1 MEIEKEY
8 VYASLKELKVKHF
21 PGVIDEGL
29 KDQDPKQQEQ
39 TITLLKR
46 CCEKEKSERK
56 TTKIAARVK
65 SAKFRQIQTAELFDF
80 SHSKMTQK
88 IEKTYLSI
96 HNNVDKENLPKA
108 IFVGNPGVGKTHLAR
123 SLGYASCQKGL
134 SVLFL
139 TAAEMA
145 NGLLQA
151 QKLAQLERE
160 IARLKKPQVLIIDEL
175 GYVDFDVQGSQLFFQ
190 VISARHDAG
199 LGLLVTT
206 NLNFSQFNQIFAN
219 EAVATVVVDRMVNE
233 AEIFYMEGESYRKH
247 QRAMKTQEK
256 NLKSASKQKSNIDF
270 KIQKI
275 TWGQGRRQC
284 GLFIGL
290 DQAEMGVFEN
300 LKK

>member
-21 PGVIDEGL
+21 PGVIEEGL
-29 KDQDPKQQEQ
+29 KFQDQKHQLE
-39 TITLLKR
+39 TISLLKR
-46 CCEKEKSERK
+46 ACEKEKSERR
-56 TTKIAARVK
+56 TTKIASKVK
-65 SAKFRQIQTAELFDF
+65 SAKFRQIQTSDTFDF
-80 SHSKMTQK
+80 AHSKLTQR

-145 NGLLQA
+145 NSLLQA

-199 LGLLVTT
+199 LGLVVTT

-247 QRAMKTQEK
+247 QRAMKTK
-256 NLKSASKQKSNIDF
+256 IGKSESSSK
-270 KIQKI
+270 
-275 TWGQGRRQC
+275 
-284 GLFIGL
+284 
-290 DQAEMGVFEN
+290 
-300 LKK
+300 

>member
-256 NLKSASKQKSNIDF
+256 NLKSASK
-270 KIQKI
+270 
-275 TWGQGRRQC
+275 
-284 GLFIGL
+284 
-290 DQAEMGVFEN
+290 
-300 LKK
+300 